1 MANRV
6 VVLSTVTMALL
17 SFLVS
22 NVKLLVTYG
31 GRNRVSV
38 MALSSSVQ
46 GPWNHHHRCT
56 ITTTQQHALSF
67 HKCLSTKSSSSSSF
81 MTQLFMSSSDD
92 ENVEEEEDITIQ
104 ERTSFNIPILKKETQ
119 RLTLRTHKKIGK
131 VSTRIRGVEQQYE
144 TLRLA
149 IDNATEG
156 DDDQEEEKLLQQL
169 EQAPDINI
177 HKAELHELQSRL
189 KKLNYIEEQYAKLP
203 LLKKSKE
210 LSISNV
216 SNLDK
221 DHEIHTVIKYII
233 ELDISDDESQKQK
246 KIEQDAK
253 NRRAKAMKKKGMD
266 GNNDNNQQS
275 GPRLPYR
282 RYYSEKK
289 TEIRVSIKICVQQLA
304 E

>member
-1 MANRV
+1 MIDRV
-6 VVLSTVTMALL
+6 VLVLSTVTMALL

-22 NVKLLVTYG
+22 NNVKLLITNNG
-31 GRNRVSV
+31 GRNRVAV

-46 GPWNHHHRCT
+46 RPLTHHRCT
-56 ITTTQQHALSF
+56 ATTQQHALSF
-67 HKCLSTKSSSSSSF
+67 HTCLSTKSSSSF

-92 ENVEEEEDITIQ
+92 ENVEEDNITIK

-131 VSTRIRGVEQQYE
+131 VSTRIRNVEQQYE

-149 IDNATEG
+149 IDNVKET
-156 DDDQEEEKLLQQL
+156 DDDEEEKLLKQL

-177 HKAELHELQSRL
+177 HKAELYELQSRL
-189 KKLNYIEEQYAKLP
+189 KKLNYLEEQYTKLP
-203 LLKKSKE
+203 LLKKSKQ
-210 LSISNV
+210 LSISNDV
-216 SNLDK
+216 SKFDK

-246 KIEQDAK
+246 KIEQDAR
-253 NRRAKAMKKKGMD
+253 NRRAKAMKKMD
-266 GNNDNNQQS
+266 GNNDNNKQQG

-289 TEIRVSIKICVQQLA
+289 TEIRVSY
-304 E
+304 

>member
-1 MANRV
+1 
-6 VVLSTVTMALL
+6 MALL

-22 NVKLLVTYG
+22 NVKLLVTYNG
-31 GRNRVSV
+31 GRNRVAV

-56 ITTTQQHALSF
+56 ITTTQKHALSF
-67 HKCLSTKSSSSSSF
+67 HKCLSTKSSSSSF

-92 ENVEEEEDITIQ
+92 ENVEEEEEEDITIQ
-104 ERTSFNIPILKKETQ
+104 DRTSFNIPILKKETQ
-119 RLTLRTHKKIGK
+119 RMTLRTHKKIGK
-131 VSTRIRGVEQQYE
+131 VSTRIRDVEQQYD

-149 IDNATEG
+149 IDNAKGG
-156 DDDQEEEKLLQQL
+156 DDDEEEKLLQQL

-189 KKLNYIEEQYAKLP
+189 QKLNYLEEQYTKLP

-253 NRRAKAMKKKGMD
+253 NRRAKAMKKKEMD
-266 GNNDNNQQS
+266 GSNDNNQQG

-289 TEIRVSIKICVQQLA
+289 TEIRVSIYIY
-304 E
+304 

>member
-22 NVKLLVTYG
+22 NVKLLVTYNG
-31 GRNRVSV
+31 GRNRVAV

-46 GPWNHHHRCT
+46 GPWNKNHRCT
-56 ITTTQQHALSF
+56 TTITQKHALSF
-67 HKCLSTKSSSSSSF
+67 HKCLSTKSSSSSF

-92 ENVEEEEDITIQ
+92 ENVEEVDDNTIQ

-131 VSTRIRGVEQQYE
+131 VSSRIRGVEQQYD

-149 IDNATEG
+149 IDNTKGG
-156 DDDQEEEKLLQQL
+156 DDDEEKLLQQL

-189 KKLNYIEEQYAKLP
+189 KKLNYLEEQYTKLP

-253 NRRAKAMKKKGMD
+253 NRRAKAMKKKEMD
-266 GNNDNNQQS
+266 GSNDQG

-282 RYYSEKK
+282 RYFSEKK